1 MQPSLQIHKNSL
13 THTTIALQ
21 DCTVFCAMR
30 RAGLHHGGAPAPTT
44 TVARAGRV
52 LRAAVAMFF
61 HGYHCYTS
69 VAGLLVLPFSAAVL
83 ASGAMAS
90 STSSEALRAVSARIR
105 GMFHAAG
112 FPPSSFFALL
122 NAKLSQTVFT
132 FAAALPF
139 TLTFLLLA
147 KACVAA
153 MLRPDADEGA
163 QEARG
168 GMVRRRA
175 AARAR
180 LPPCAS
186 VAGAY
191 PAVVA
196 THLFGSFV
204 MLSANA
210 AVFSLLFLAFNG
222 ADLLGL
228 TSHAATL
235 ALSAAGAIAYSVA
248 VGIAT
253 VVCNLAVVV
262 AAMER
267 RAGHAAV
274 LRACVVI
281 KGRVPTALAL
291 ALPTNLGM
299 AAAEALFQLRVV
311 SRSQSQH
318 RGGGAGWKL
327 APGVAGEAFSIAYI
341 HALCV
346 VLEIIV
352 SCMFYRSC
360 RRSKADELRELEPE
374 EKGDLQA

>member
-1 MQPSLQIHKNSL
+1 
-13 THTTIALQ
+13 
-21 DCTVFCAMR
+21 MR
-30 RAGLHHGGAPAPTT
+30 RGGFHGAAAASPT

-52 LRAAVAMFF
+52 MRAAVAAFF

-90 STSSEALRAVSARIR
+90 PSSGALAAVSARIR
-105 GMFHAAG
+105 RMFDAAG

-153 MLRPDADEGA
+153 MLRPDDDGEGV
-163 QEARG
+163 ARRG
-168 GMVRRRA
+168 RGV
-175 AARAR
+175 ARATR
-180 LPPCAS
+180 LPPCGS

-191 PAVVA
+191 PAMVA
-196 THLFGSFV
+196 THLFGAFV

-210 AVFSLLFLAFNG
+210 AVFSLMFLAFNG

-228 TSHAATL
+228 TTTSHAAATL

-262 AAMER
+262 SAMER

-281 KGRVPTALAL
+281 RGRVPTALAL

-311 SRSQSQH
+311 SQAQRH
-318 RGGGAGWKL
+318 RLAGAGDGKRL
-327 APGVAGEAFSIAYI
+327 AAGVAGEAFSIAYI

-360 RRSKADELRELEPE
+360 RRSEADELRELEPE

>member
-1 MQPSLQIHKNSL
+1 
-13 THTTIALQ
+13 
-21 DCTVFCAMR
+21 MR
-30 RAGLHHGGAPAPTT
+30 RGGFHGATASPAT

-52 LRAAVAMFF
+52 MRAAVAEFF

-90 STSSEALRAVSARIR
+90 SSETLAAVSARIR

-153 MLRPDADEGA
+153 MLRPDDGEGV
-163 QEARG
+163 
-168 GMVRRRA
+168 VRRRGA
-175 AARAR
+175 ASAARAR

-191 PAVVA
+191 PAMVA
-196 THLFGSFV
+196 THLFGAFV

-222 ADLLGL
+222 ADLLGA

-262 AAMER
+262 SAMER

-281 KGRVPTALAL
+281 RGRVPTALAL

-311 SRSQSQH
+311 SPH
-318 RGGGAGWKL
+318 GAGAGKKL
-327 APGVAGEAFSIAYI
+327 AAGVAGEAFSIAYI

-360 RRSKADELRELEPE
+360 RRSEADELRELEPE

>member
-1 MQPSLQIHKNSL
+1 
-13 THTTIALQ
+13 
-21 DCTVFCAMR
+21 MR
-30 RAGLHHGGAPAPTT
+30 RGGFHGAAAASPA
-44 TVARAGRV
+44 TVPRAGRV
-52 LRAAVAMFF
+52 MRAAVAAFF

-90 STSSEALRAVSARIR
+90 ASPPASATLAAVSARIR
-105 GMFHAAG
+105 RMFGAAG

-153 MLRPDADEGA
+153 MLRPDDDDGV
-163 QEARG
+163 ARRG
-168 GMVRRRA
+168 RGV
-175 AARAR
+175 ARATR
-180 LPPCAS
+180 LPPCGS

-191 PAVVA
+191 PAMVA
-196 THLFGSFV
+196 THLFGAFV

-228 TSHAATL
+228 TTSHAAATL

-253 VVCNLAVVV
+253 VVCNLAAVVS
-262 AAMER
+262 AMER

-281 KGRVPTALAL
+281 RGRVPTALAL

-311 SRSQSQH
+311 SQH
-318 RGGGAGWKL
+318 RHRLAGGDGKRL
-327 APGVAGEAFSIAYI
+327 AAGVAGEAFSIAYI

-360 RRSKADELRELEPE
+360 RRSEADELRELEPE

>member
-1 MQPSLQIHKNSL
+1 
-13 THTTIALQ
+13 
-21 DCTVFCAMR
+21 MR
-30 RAGLHHGGAPAPTT
+30 RGGFHGAAAASPT

-52 LRAAVAMFF
+52 MRAAVAAFF

-90 STSSEALRAVSARIR
+90 PSSGALAAVSARIR
-105 GMFHAAG
+105 RMFDAAG
-112 FPPSSFFALL
+112 FPPSSFFALF

-139 TLTFLLLA
+139 TLT
-147 KACVAA
+147 
-153 MLRPDADEGA
+153 
-163 QEARG
+163 RG
-168 GMVRRRA
+168 

-180 LPPCAS
+180 RGEGDA
-186 VAGAY
+186 A
-191 PAVVA
+191 PAVRDLGGRVPGDGGDA
-196 THLFGSFV
+196 PV
-204 MLSANA
+204 RRVRDAVANA
-210 AVFSLLFLAFNG
+210 AVFSLMFLAFNG

-228 TSHAATL
+228 TTTSHAAATL

-262 AAMER
+262 SAMER

-281 KGRVPTALAL
+281 RGRVPTALAL

-311 SRSQSQH
+311 SQAQRH
-318 RGGGAGWKL
+318 RLAGAGDGKRL
-327 APGVAGEAFSIAYI
+327 AAGVAGEAFSIAYI

-360 RRSKADELRELEPE
+360 RRSEADELRELEPE